1 MVDTTNI
8 ALNLIVLTY
17 DEEVI
22 RWLDPDLAEI
32 KETSSKD
39 KCRKIE
45 ITYPLYEEYLE
56 SENNWYDQGH
66 KIYIPN
72 ISGITNCLYVINTS
86 YEIDYLEKNHI
97 RVEAEEVLTEMNYD
111 YVGFVNTQD
120 VTTEVQ
126 VDKGNMT
133 QIIEQDPEHAE
144 SRVFYYKEYIT
155 VTAEVLRELLGN
167 YYDIETIEL
176 ADNHKQITPAG
187 TMSYMSL
194 LRLIEEQTERKF
206 FTTYINYENKIVR
219 RLSLLDTSKVRHVAQ
234 TEYLDLNYNLESLEL
249 EISEE
254 NTYNAMAPEFSNSTT
269 MTAEATTGTTA
280 TPTVTAPTSTAQLVT
295 NAENVAQPTT
305 TSKDDLASIINNWMN
320 YEVEYRQEVPMII
333 KEDEQKNLV
342 TSATWYAP
350 FQKLKNRLFIELP
363 YQTGDAKYD
372 TIQDYKTKIT
382 RAKIGKVST
391 SETIPEMIYNTLAKS
406 LLEKL
411 TPDFEL
417 KISVKD
423 IQMLLGQSN
432 LGYQLYET
440 LYVRIPNFDYFVPC
454 QITETVKNLHLPGE
468 NTIKVE
474 ANVGSRLNMKDT
486 LITSHDLTM
495 LPGQKNT
502 LSGILTTTDNE
513 PLANQL
519 VTINLRLKE
528 TVVGEYV
535 NGYLETGEQVTKFKS
550 LTGTIITIPTAELTR
565 LQSMWRYELFHGNPY
580 NRSYVVR
587 TTNNKLYELGWG
599 EALYTIKAYLRLQAV
614 GFNEVRGASGT
625 TKGTT
630 DIKMPFLSSMTVQYI
645 PKPPRPDSVDA
656 SNWTWAQWINYSSN
670 LYSTY
675 YDQDDEYALKWKNLK
690 KNPGLEWWFW
700 GTTQTPWRSGDGS
713 SINGYI
719 SMVLWVYAFYLL
731 HESYELVCQNILEE
745 LIPST
750 TGHEGMRICARYLRN
765 DGFTVTEIPFTEA
778 SVTNALNDLTLR
790 PCVIGMLKGS
800 TEGSVQ
806 PIIISRWDREGSNTE
821 GTVYVSYLECD
832 NGTVFKIAPFSSL
845 KARAYDDLHALLL
858 VTPPTNITKPG
869 EIQPIKVH
877 IPVKTAS
884 VQDVVP
890 YSTESIQK
898 AINTAYDTQS
908 KNTQLD
914 LMTIS
919 VPTQN
924 TSGNNVSITLKQLR
938 GLAYASMLTYHT
950 SDSETTK
957 QNIYFGEGSEAKKY
971 YEHFGTEYDFFT
983 PCNPRYSSYRPHY
996 IVSTA
1001 LFNLGIIRSYR
1012 DFFLSKKD
1020 TELTFNDIMNEVS
1033 TLIPGGDV
1041 KIVEASE
1048 ANLRANVPKQL
1059 QHVFMRQFVVAYCK
1073 ASVLN
1078 LNSNYDETVHPVLIY
1093 GVDGDSV
1100 RYQNISGKGNSP
1112 TDQYDTTIA
1121 TKGTANPWQTTR
1133 VDTILGW
1140 INNAREQAP
1149 SGDGGMLL
1157 VFKRTK

>member
-1 MVDTTNI
+1 MVDTINT

-17 DEEVI
+17 DEEVL

-56 SENNWYDQGH
+56 SETNWYDQGH
-66 KIYIPN
+66 KIYIPS

-111 YVGFVNTQD
+111 FVGFVNTQD

-126 VDKGNMT
+126 VEKGKIN

-144 SRVFYYKEYIT
+144 SRIFYYKEYIT

-176 ADNHKQITPAG
+176 ADNNKQITPAG

-194 LRLIEEQTERKF
+194 LRLIEEQTEHRF
-206 FTTYINYENKIVR
+206 FTTYINYENKITR

-249 EISEE
+249 EVSEE

-269 MTAEATTGTTA
+269 MTAEGTTGAT

-305 TSKDDLASIINNWMN
+305 TSKDDLASIIDNWIN
-320 YEVEYRQEVPMII
+320 YEVQYRQEVPMII

-350 FQKLKNRLFIELP
+350 FQKRKNCLFIELP
-363 YQTGDAKYD
+363 YNTGDAKYN
-372 TIQDYKTKIT
+372 TIHDYQSTVS

-432 LGYQLYET
+432 LGYQLFET

-486 LITSHDLTM
+486 LITSHDVTM

-502 LSGILTTTDNE
+502 IRGMLTTSENE
-513 PLANQL
+513 PLSNQL
-519 VTINLRLKE
+519 VTVNLRLKE

-535 NGYLETGEQVTKFKS
+535 NGYLETGEQVTPFQ
-550 LTGTIITIPTAELTR
+550 LYTDVITLNKDELER
-565 LQSMWRYELFHGNPY
+565 LLQLVQYEIVKGNVY
-580 NRSYVVR
+580 KDYVVR
-587 TTNNKLYELGWG
+587 ASNNKLYKLSWRGATEISK
-599 EALYTIKAYLRLQAV
+599 TYLRLHTV
-614 GFNEVRGASGT
+614 EFNSIINSSGT
-625 TKGTT
+625 EIGGGVTRDPTL
-630 DIKMPFLSSMTVQYI
+630 FRSMTIQYL
-645 PKPPRPDSVDA
+645 PVA
-656 SNWTWAQWINYSSN
+656 SRSTIN
-670 LYSTY
+670 LYSTDDWKKWLNIASTLYSEYIDDTETFSEQWYKLIKSPQDWY
-675 YDQDDEYALKWKNLK
+675 YWGSIPTPLVEDENSTFNTFIYLVTWIYHVFLMKVFYAEVCLHIFNNLQ
-690 KNPGLEWWFW
+690 
-700 GTTQTPWRSGDGS
+700 GTNRAM
-713 SINGYI
+713 SIVAN
-719 SMVLWVYAFYLL
+719 
-731 HESYELVCQNILEE
+731 
-745 LIPST
+745 
-750 TGHEGMRICARYLRN
+750 YLREN
-765 DGFTVTEIPFTEA
+765 GFKVKEITFNEA
-778 SVTNALNDLTLR
+778 NVTNELKELHTHQCAACIIKTQNDEGKTR
-790 PCVIGMLKGS
+790 VDPVII
-800 TEGSVQ
+800 T
-806 PIIISRWDREGSNTE
+806 RWDRKDGV
-821 GTVYVSYLECD
+821 VYVSCIGWRPDRYQAK
-832 NGTVFKIAPFSSL
+832 VIRFSEL
-845 KARAYDDLHALLL
+845 KAKEAFSYEPAL
-858 VTPPTNITKPG
+858 VINPPTNITKPS
-869 EIQPIKVH
+869 EIQPVKTR
-877 IPVKTAS
+877 IPLKTAS
-884 VQDVVP
+884 IQDVVP

-908 KNTQLD
+908 KNPQLD

-924 TSGNNVSITLKQLR
+924 TSNNNMSITLKQLR
-938 GLAYASMLTYHT
+938 GLAYASMLTYHS

-1001 LFNLGIIRSYR
+1001 LFNLGIIRSYK
-1012 DFFLSKKD
+1012 DFFQNKKEM
-1020 TELTFNDIMNEVS
+1020 ELTFNDIIGEVNN
-1033 TLIPGGDV
+1033 LIPGGEV
-1041 KIVEASE
+1041 KMVEATE

-1059 QHVFMRQFVVAYCK
+1059 QHVFMREFVIAYGK

-1078 LNSNYDETVHPVLIY
+1078 LNSNYDETVHPLLIY
-1093 GVDGDSV
+1093 GVDGDTV

-1121 TKGTANPWQTTR
+1121 TKGTANPWQTCSMATM
-1133 VDTILGW
+1133 LGW
-1140 INNAREQAP
+1140 ISNAREQAP

>member
-269 MTAEATTGTTA
+269 MTAEGTTGTTT
-280 TPTVTAPTSTAQLVT
+280 TPTVTASTSTAQLVT

-502 LSGILTTTDNE
+502 ISGILTTTDNE

-535 NGYLETGEQVTKFKS
+535 NGYLETGEQVTQFDKLKD
-550 LTGTIITIPTAELTR
+550 TITLNKDELER
-565 LQSMWRYELFHGNPY
+565 LLKLVHYEIVKGNVY
-580 NRSYVVR
+580 RDYVVR
-587 TTNNKLYELGWG
+587 ASNNKLYNLTWRGATEISK
-599 EALYTIKAYLRLQAV
+599 TYLRLNAIEY
-614 GFNEVRGASGT
+614 NT
-625 TKGTT
+625 TINSDGSHIGGGVLRDPTV
-630 DIKMPFLSSMTVQYI
+630 FRSMTIQYI
-645 PKPPRPDSVDA
+645 PKTSRPTSSPGYNGD
-656 SNWTWAQWINYSSN
+656 WKQWINYAST
-670 LYSTY
+670 LYSDYLDYTETFSEEMY
-675 YDQDDEYALKWKNLK
+675 KLK
-690 KNPGLEWWFW
+690 KDVEPQSWFYH
-700 GTTQTPWRSGDGS
+700 GS
-713 SINGYI
+713 IPRTHLRGENNSINTFVGLV
-719 SMVLWVYAFYLL
+719 MWVYHSFFMKVFYAEVCI
-731 HESYELVCQNILEE
+731 HIFDELQGASRAMSIVAN
-745 LIPST
+745 
-750 TGHEGMRICARYLRN
+750 YLRSE
-765 DGFTVTEIPFTEA
+765 GFTVEEITFNEA
-778 SVTNALNDLTLR
+778 NVTLALEDLSTMKIVA
-790 PCVIGMLKGS
+790 CVIKQD
-800 TEGSVQ
+800 EYKD
-806 PIIISRWDREGSNTE
+806 PIIIHRWDKKDGV
-821 GTVYVSYLECD
+821 VYASCTGIRPDQES
-832 NGTVFKIAPFSSL
+832 GKIVRFSEL
-845 KARAYDDLHALLL
+845 KANEAFSYEPAL
-858 VTPPTNITKPG
+858 VITPPHNLTKPS

-877 IPVKTAS
+877 IPIKTAS
-884 VQDVVP
+884 IQDVVP
-890 YSTESIQK
+890 YTTESIQK

-924 TSGNNVSITLKQLR
+924 TGGNNVSITLKQLR

-950 SDSETTK
+950 SDIETTK

-1020 TELTFNDIMNEVS
+1020 TELTFNDIMGEVS
-1033 TLIPGGDV
+1033 TLIPGGEV

-1133 VDTILGW
+1133 MDTILGW

>member
-1 MVDTTNI
+1 MVDTINT

-17 DEEVI
+17 DEEVL
-22 RWLDPDLAEI
+22 RWLDPDLAQI
-32 KETSSKD
+32 KETSTKD

-56 SENNWYDQGH
+56 SETNWYDQGH
-66 KIYIPN
+66 KIYIPS

-97 RVEAEEVLTEMNYD
+97 RVEAEEVMTEMNYD

-126 VDKGNMT
+126 VEKGKIK
-133 QIIEQDPEHAE
+133 QITEIGEDGEEYPI
-144 SRVFYYKEYIT
+144 SRIYYYKEYIT

-176 ADNHKQITPAG
+176 SENNKQITPAG

-194 LRLIEEQTERKF
+194 LRLIEEQTERRF
-206 FTTYINYENKIVR
+206 FTTYINYENTITR

-269 MTAEATTGTTA
+269 MTAEGTTGTT
-280 TPTVTAPTSTAQLVT
+280 TPTIATPTSTAQLVT

-305 TSKDDLASIINNWMN
+305 TSKDDLASIIDTWIN
-320 YEVEYRQEVPMII
+320 YEVQYRQEVPMII

-350 FQKLKNRLFIELP
+350 FEKRKNRLYIEVP
-363 YQTGDAKYD
+363 YNTGDSRYN

-432 LGYQLYET
+432 LGYQLFET
-440 LYVRIPNFDYFVPC
+440 LYVRIPNFDYYVPC

-486 LITSHDLTM
+486 MITSHDVTM

-502 LSGILTTTDNE
+502 ISGMLTTTENE
-513 PLANQL
+513 PLANQM
-519 VTINLRLKE
+519 VTVNIRLKE

-535 NGYLETGEQVTKFKS
+535 NGYLETGEQVTKFNS
-550 LTGTIITIPTAELTR
+550 MSGDIITIPTAELSR
-565 LQSMWRYELFHGNPY
+565 LQSMWRYELVHGNPY

-599 EALYTIKAYLRLQAV
+599 AALYTIKAYLRLQAV
-614 GFNEVRGASGT
+614 GFNSIRGSTPT

-645 PKPPRPDSVDA
+645 TKPPRLDNYDVS
-656 SNWTWAQWINYSSN
+656 SWTWTDWINNSCI
-670 LYSTY
+670 LYSQY
-675 YDQDDEYALKWKNLK
+675 YDGDDAYASKWKNLK
-690 KNPGLEWWFW
+690 KNPGLKWWFW
-700 GTTQTPWRSGDGS
+700 GITHTPWIQEEDGM
-713 SINGYI
+713 INAYI
-719 SMVLWVYAFYLL
+719 AMVLWVYAFYLL
-731 HESYELVCQNILEE
+731 HESYELVCQNILDKIVPAVANEK
-745 LIPST
+745 L
-750 TGHEGMRICARYLRN
+750 RYCASYLRN

-778 SVTNALNDLTLR
+778 SVTNALNDLTLN
-790 PCVIGMLKGS
+790 PCVIGVLGGG
-800 TEGSVQ
+800 TDYVQ
-806 PIIISRWDREGSNTE
+806 HVLISRWDREGSDTE
-821 GTVYVSYLECD
+821 GTVYVSYLELSQD
-832 NGTVFKIAPFSSL
+832 NVFKIAPFSSL
-845 KARAYDDLHALLL
+845 KAREKYYDMPALL

-877 IPVKTAS
+877 LPIKTAS

-890 YSTESIQK
+890 YTTESIQK
-898 AINTAYDTQS
+898 AINTAYETQS

-924 TSGNNVSITLKQLR
+924 TSEKNVSITLKQLR

-950 SDSETTK
+950 SDIETTK

-1012 DFFLSKKD
+1012 DFFTSKKEM
-1020 TELTFNDIMNEVS
+1020 ELTFNDIMGEVNN
-1033 TLIPGGDV
+1033 LIPGGEV
-1041 KIVEASE
+1041 KMVEASE

-1059 QHVFMRQFVVAYCK
+1059 QHVFMREFVVAYGK

-1078 LNSNYDETVHPVLIY
+1078 LNSNYDETVHPLLIY
-1093 GVDGDSV
+1093 GVDGDTV

-1121 TKGTANPWQTTR
+1121 TKGTANPWQTCSMATM
-1133 VDTILGW
+1133 LGW
-1140 INNAREQAP
+1140 ISNAREQAP

>member
-1 MVDTTNI
+1 MVDTINT

-17 DEEVI
+17 DEEVL
-22 RWLDPDLAEI
+22 RWLDPDLAQI
-32 KETSSKD
+32 KETSTKD

-56 SENNWYDQGH
+56 SETNWYDQGH
-66 KIYIPN
+66 KIYIPS

-126 VDKGNMT
+126 VEKGKIK
-133 QIIEQDPEHAE
+133 QITEIGEDGEEYPI
-144 SRVFYYKEYIT
+144 SRIYYYKEYIT

-176 ADNHKQITPAG
+176 SENNKQITPAG

-194 LRLIEEQTERKF
+194 LRLIEEQTERRF
-206 FTTYINYENKIVR
+206 FTTYINYENTITR

-269 MTAEATTGTTA
+269 MTAEGTTGTT
-280 TPTVTAPTSTAQLVT
+280 TPTIATPTSTAQLVT

-305 TSKDDLASIINNWMN
+305 TSKDDLASIIDNWIN
-320 YEVEYRQEVPMII
+320 YEVQYRQEVPMII

-350 FQKLKNRLFIELP
+350 FEKRKNRLYIEVP
-363 YQTGDAKYD
+363 YNTGDSRYN

-411 TPDFEL
+411 TPEFEL

-432 LGYQLYET
+432 LGYQLFET
-440 LYVRIPNFDYFVPC
+440 LYVRIPNFDYYVPC

-486 LITSHDLTM
+486 MITSHDVTM
-495 LPGQKNT
+495 LPGQTNT
-502 LSGILTTTDNE
+502 ISGILTTTDNE
-513 PLANQL
+513 PLPNQL

-535 NGYLETGEQVTKFKS
+535 NGYLETGEQVTPFDKLKDV
-550 LTGTIITIPTAELTR
+550 ITLNKDELER
-565 LQSMWRYELFHGNPY
+565 LLKLVQYEIVKGNVY
-580 NRSYVVR
+580 RDYVVR
-587 TTNNKLYELGWG
+587 ASNNKLYSLTWRGATE
-599 EALYTIKAYLRLQAV
+599 ISKAYLRLHAV
-614 GFNEVRGASGT
+614 EFNSIINSSGT
-625 TKGTT
+625 EIGGGATRDPTL
-630 DIKMPFLSSMTVQYI
+630 FRSMTIQYI
-645 PKPPRPDSVDA
+645 PEA
-656 SNWTWAQWINYSSN
+656 SRSTTKLYSTDDWKTWLNIAND

-675 YDQDDEYALKWKNLK
+675 LDETETFSEQWYNLMKDNSPQDWYYWGSIPSPLVVEKNAGVNTFIHLV
-690 KNPGLEWWFW
+690 
-700 GTTQTPWRSGDGS
+700 
-713 SINGYI
+713 
-719 SMVLWVYAFYLL
+719 MWVYHVFLMKVFYADVCL
-731 HESYELVCQNILEE
+731 HIFNDLQGTNRAMSIVAN
-745 LIPST
+745 
-750 TGHEGMRICARYLRN
+750 YLRQN
-765 DGFTVTEIPFTEA
+765 GFKVKEITFNEA
-778 SVTNALNDLTLR
+778 NVTNELKELHTHQ
-790 PCVIGMLKGS
+790 CVACIIES
-800 TEGSVQ
+800 QNEEGERRVE
-806 PIIISRWDREGSNTE
+806 PIIISRWDRKDGV
-821 GTVYVSYLECD
+821 VYVSCIGLRPD
-832 NGTVFKIAPFSSL
+832 KHQAKIIRFSEL
-845 KARAYDDLHALLL
+845 KAKEAFSYEPALFIN
-858 VTPPTNITKPG
+858 PPTNITKPS

-877 IPVKTAS
+877 IPIKTAS

-890 YSTESIQK
+890 YTTESIQK
-898 AINTAYDTQS
+898 AINTAYETQS

-924 TSGNNVSITLKQLR
+924 TSEKNVSITLKQLR

-950 SDSETTK
+950 SDSETKT
-957 QNIYFGEGSEAKKY
+957 QNIYFGEGSDAKKY

-996 IVSTA
+996 IVSTV

-1012 DFFLSKKD
+1012 DFFTSKKD
-1020 TELTFNDIMNEVS
+1020 MELTFNDIMGEVNN
-1033 TLIPGGDV
+1033 LIPGGEV
-1041 KIVEASE
+1041 KMVEASE

-1059 QHVFMRQFVVAYCK
+1059 QHVFMREFVVAYCK

-1078 LNSNYDETVHPVLIY
+1078 LNSNYDETVHPLLIY
-1093 GVDGDSV
+1093 GVDGDTV

-1121 TKGTANPWQTTR
+1121 TKGTANPWQTCSMATM
-1133 VDTILGW
+1133 LGW
-1140 INNAREQAP
+1140 ISNAREQAP